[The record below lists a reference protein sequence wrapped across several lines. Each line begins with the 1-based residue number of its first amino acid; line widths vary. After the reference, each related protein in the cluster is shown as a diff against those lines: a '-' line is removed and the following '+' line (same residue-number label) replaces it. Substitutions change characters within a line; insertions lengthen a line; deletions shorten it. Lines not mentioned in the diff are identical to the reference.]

1 MTKISL
7 HQKNKQ
13 ISGSKR
19 KAWPLPVL
27 KAHFVGVVLSQLFP
41 SWKVIS
47 IGLGFYTAASVVK
60 KITKSDED
68 DKKGLLILKPR
79 LLICRLFTF

>member
-19 KAWPLPVL
+19 KAWPLPLL
-27 KAHFVGVVLSQLFP
+27 KAHFVGVVISQLFP
-41 SWKVIS
+41 FSTKVIS

-79 LLICRLFTF
+79 F